1 VADQRTAIVLA
12 DQRSPGIAALA
23 SLVSTALSSRSVN
36 VVMPTL
42 DAFTLA
48 MSAAERRAYD
58 TETPILDPLVEASAD
73 AVRRAHAIIVIVD
86 TPSNGLPAA
95 IKGWIDRVLVP
106 GVAFVLDEST
116 QRVRPALGHVALLA
130 VISIDDRPRLRR
142 WFEHDNARRVIFRAL
157 RLVCGIRTRTRS
169 IRVRTDALHD
179 AQVLG
184 VIQRKV
190 STW

>member
-1 VADQRTAIVLA
+1 MLA
-12 DQRSPGIAALA
+12 DRRSPDIAALA
-23 SLVSTALSSRSVN
+23 STVSTAMSSRSVE
-36 VVMPTL
+36 VVIPEL
-42 DAFTLA
+42 DAFALA

-58 TETPILDPLVEASAD
+58 TDTPILDPLVEASAD
-73 AVRRAHAIIVIVD
+73 AVRRADAIVVIVD
-86 TPSNGLPAA
+86 TPSNGLPAV

-130 VISIDDRPRLRR
+130 VISVDDRPRLRR

-169 IRVRTDALHD
+169 IRVRTVDLRD
-179 AQVLG
+179 PQVLDA
-184 VIQRKV
+184 IQRKV
-190 STW
+190 SKW